1 MATSKPHVVL
11 HVPVPPPVEVGGDQA
26 EAGAGEQLE
35 ELEEQLEEECPA
47 FPLPW
52 EEEREEEVDKA
63 LQDAGHRGA
72 QLPHG
77 SQAAEV
83 DPGGEDEE
91 GVEDMSSALPGEAEK
106 NEAGRK

>member
-1 MATSKPHVVL
+1 MATSELHVVL

-26 EAGAGEQLE
+26 EQGAGEVAQ
-35 ELEEQLEEECPA
+35 EQLEEECPA

-72 QLPHG
+72 QLPHS

-83 DPGGEDEE
+83 DPCGDDEE
-91 GVEDMSSALPGEAEK
+91 GIEDVSSALPGEAEEK
-106 NEAGRK
+106 YAAR

>member
-1 MATSKPHVVL
+1 MATSEPHVVL
-11 HVPVPPPVEVGGDQA
+11 HLPVPPPVEVGGDQA
-26 EAGAGEQLE
+26 EGGAGEAGQ
-35 ELEEQLEEECPA
+35 EQLEEECPA

-72 QLPHG
+72 QLPHS

-91 GVEDMSSALPGEAEK
+91 GVEDMSSALPSEAEK
-106 NEAGRK
+106 NEAGHK

>member
-1 MATSKPHVVL
+1 MATSEPHVVL
-11 HVPVPPPVEVGGDQA
+11 HVPVPPPVEVAGDQA
-26 EAGAGEQLE
+26 ERGAGEAGQ
-35 ELEEQLEEECPA
+35 EQLEEECPA

-52 EEEREEEVDKA
+52 EEEREEEVDNA

-72 QLPHG
+72 QLPHS

-91 GVEDMSSALPGEAEK
+91 GVEDMSSALPSEAEK

>member
-1 MATSKPHVVL
+1 MATSEPHVVL

-26 EAGAGEQLE
+26 ERGAGEVAQ
-35 ELEEQLEEECPA
+35 EQLEEECPA
-47 FPLPW
+47 FSLLW
-52 EEEREEEVDKA
+52 EEEREEEVDNA

-83 DPGGEDEE
+83 DPSGEDKE
-91 GVEDMSSALPGEAEK
+91 GIEDVSSALPGEAEEK
-106 NEAGRK
+106 YAAS

>member
-1 MATSKPHVVL
+1 MATSELHVVL

-26 EAGAGEQLE
+26 EGGAGEAGQK
-35 ELEEQLEEECPA
+35 QLEEECPA
-47 FPLPW
+47 FPLPCPW

-72 QLPHG
+72 QLPHS

-91 GVEDMSSALPGEAEK
+91 GVEDMSSALPSEAEK
-106 NEAGRK
+106 NEGGRK